1 MQCKQAHEY
10 AHIKCNQSKFMSL
23 LPLLVCFSCP
33 RILILLYSSM
43 LLPLCPCPTS
53 TSPHDAFHIFVPT
66 SLPLSSI
73 SIKGVLLI
81 DTKDCIGVDGWH
93 LNLAF
98 FMDNTIYVGM
108 TPHVGSLTLIPIGGA
123 LSRGQN
129 HGKHSCS
136 SRCQN
141 TGLRW
146 LGCTQ
151 EHKNHREDAMV
162 YPRLGQLMPYIQQL
176 MILILKSTQN

>member
-10 AHIKCNQSKFMSL
+10 AHIKCNQSKFSILQCCSLFVHVQLLL
-23 LPLLVCFSCP
+23 LPMMHL
-33 RILILLYSSM
+33 
-43 LLPLCPCPTS
+43 
-53 TSPHDAFHIFVPT
+53 HIFVPT
-66 SLPLSSI
+66 SPPLSLI
-73 SIKGVLLI
+73 FIKGVLLI

-93 LNLAF
+93 SNLAF
-98 FMDNTIYVGM
+98 FMDNTTYDGM
-108 TPHVGSLTLIPIGGA
+108 TPHAGSLTLIPIGGA

-146 LGCTQ
+146 LGWTQ

-162 YPRLGQLMPYIQQL
+162 YPGLGQLMPYVQ
-176 MILILKSTQN
+176 